1 MKHKDSLTPVYLFAG
16 GVLFYTIAMP
26 CLDSLSC
33 VVQSACNRLVA
44 KWQMDLNE
52 AQAESNAAVEVIQPA
67 NQQNTNA
74 IGFDLGYTEGED
86 DDWCDKR

>member
-1 MKHKDSLTPVYLFAG
+1 MKHKDSLMPVYLFAG
-16 GVLFYTIAMP
+16 GVLFYIIAMP
-26 CLDSLSC
+26 CLDSISC

-67 NQQNTNA
+67 SQQNTNA
-74 IGFDLGYTEGED
+74 IGFDLGYTECDD

>member
-1 MKHKDSLTPVYLFAG
+1 MKHKDSLILVYLFAG

-26 CLDSLSC
+26 CLDSIGC

-74 IGFDLGYTEGED
+74 IGFDLNPQEEYD

>member
-1 MKHKDSLTPVYLFAG
+1 MKHKDSLIPVYLFAG
-16 GVLFYTIAMP
+16 GVLFYAIAMP

-74 IGFDLGYTEGED
+74 IGFDLGYTEECD

>member
-1 MKHKDSLTPVYLFAG
+1 MKHKDSLILVYLFTG
-16 GVLFYTIAMP
+16 GVLIYTIAMP

-44 KWQMDLNE
+44 KWQMVLNE
-52 AQAESNAAVEVIQPA
+52 AQAESNAAFEVIQPA
-67 NQQNTNA
+67 DQQNTNA
-74 IGFDLGYTEGED
+74 IGFDLGYTGSDD

>member
-1 MKHKDSLTPVYLFAG
+1 MKHKDSLIPVYLFAG
-16 GVLFYTIAMP
+16 GVLFYIIAMP
-26 CLDSLSC
+26 CLDSISC

-67 NQQNTNA
+67 SQQNTNA
-74 IGFDLGYTEGED
+74 IGFDLGYTENDD

>member
-1 MKHKDSLTPVYLFAG
+1 MKHKDSLIPVYLFAG
-16 GVLFYTIAMP
+16 GVLFYIIAMP
-26 CLDSLSC
+26 CLDSISC

-67 NQQNTNA
+67 SQQNTNA
-74 IGFDLGYTEGED
+74 IGFDLGYTGGND

>member
-1 MKHKDSLTPVYLFAG
+1 
-16 GVLFYTIAMP
+16 
-26 CLDSLSC
+26 
-33 VVQSACNRLVA
+33 
-44 KWQMDLNE
+44 MDLNE